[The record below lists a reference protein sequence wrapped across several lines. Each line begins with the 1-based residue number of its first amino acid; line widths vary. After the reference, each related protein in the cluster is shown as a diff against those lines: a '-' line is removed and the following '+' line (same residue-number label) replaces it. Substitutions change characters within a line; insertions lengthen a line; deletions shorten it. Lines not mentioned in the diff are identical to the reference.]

1 MNTVLEKGY
10 IIAKIRS
17 GEDLDQ
23 IINYVKDEIYKN
35 GPNNAVILEIVSYL
49 NYFNLNILKSL
60 NKIS

>member
-23 IINYVKDEIYKN
+23 IINYVKMRFIKM
-35 GPNNAVILEIVSYL
+35 GPIML
-49 NYFNLNILKSL
+49 
-60 NKIS
+60 